1 MTVDN
6 YLCGVRRGMGYAI
19 NCIFKD
25 MVEKID
31 PSYALDD
38 VLCHIFNIYS
48 NVETISRDKKDRLE
62 TKLRELREIL
72 NEGE

>member
-1 MTVDN
+1 MTVDR
-6 YLCGVRRGMGYAI
+6 YICGMRRGMGQAV

-25 MVEKID
+25 MVEKIG
-31 PSYALDD
+31 PSCALDD

-48 NVETISRDKKDRLE
+48 NVETISQDKKDRLE

-72 NEGE
+72 NEGD